1 MQRQVQR
8 KHPTCLL
15 AHYSIF
21 VALPS
26 SASVMVAD
34 GLAGIRD
41 EIIRSLYAS
50 LDYRL
55 GYFIMIA

>member
-1 MQRQVQR
+1 MEAGAE
-8 KHPTCLL
+8 KTFNLPACP
-15 AHYSIF
+15 YSIF

-26 SASVMVAD
+26 SASVMAD

-50 LDYRL
+50 LD
-55 GYFIMIA
+55 